1 MTLFSGVELLLL
13 IVALIDVIIRD
24 QSQVRHM
31 PKWAWI
37 LLIVLLPVAGAII
50 WFVIGHDWQAGP
62 RNHGRYLEPARRE
75 DRFATLGDARAD
87 HGHRRVTATE
97 QELAALEN
105 EIQYW
110 EAQARLKQ
118 AKEAAGDGDPTPAS

>member
-1 MTLFSGVELLLL
+1 MTLFTGVELLLL

-118 AKEAAGDGDPTPAS
+118 AKEAAGDGDPTPVS